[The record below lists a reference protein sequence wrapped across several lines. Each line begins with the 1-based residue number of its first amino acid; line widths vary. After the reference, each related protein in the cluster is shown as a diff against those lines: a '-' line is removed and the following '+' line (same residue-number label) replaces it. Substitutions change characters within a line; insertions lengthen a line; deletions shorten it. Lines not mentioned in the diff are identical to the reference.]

1 MSGSEHCISSIA
13 DVLRALDMSDY
24 LPVFVLNGYEDL
36 TLLKDL
42 DEAELDYLGISN
54 LHHRER
60 LINMAG
66 LIFPLEESASL
77 TEVAV
82 C

>member
-54 LHHRER
+54 RHHRER

-66 LIFPLEESASL
+66 LIFPLEESAGL